1 MQNPLMTPQLPSLQR
16 LQYRAISRWFYPVMA
31 AVALA
36 FSLVAFAPAM
46 LSPAGRRGPLS
57 FLLAV
62 HGVVFLAW
70 LLLFLAQS
78 LLAASRELVLHRILG
93 TGSVGLAAAMIV
105 LVYSVTIEMAR
116 RGYDLSGDLA
126 AQRDPLAAIGFP
138 LFDTLLFAIL
148 FSAAYIY
155 RRRSAIHK
163 RLMLLATFAALMP
176 APVAHLTGHYAA
188 LHGKIPFTPV
198 FVGGFLFTG
207 AAYDLVTTRR
217 VHPVFLWI
225 PLVIFAV
232 ENICFAKVFPSPAWH
247 HIAAWLI
254 R

>member
-1 MQNPLMTPQLPSLQR
+1 
-16 LQYRAISRWFYPVMA
+16 MA

-57 FLLAV
+57 LLLAV
-62 HGVVFLAW
+62 HGAVFLAW
-70 LLLFLAQS
+70 LLLFMTQA
-78 LLAASRELVLHRILG
+78 LLVASRKLVLHRILG
-93 TGSVGLAAAMIV
+93 TASIALAAAMIV
-105 LVYSVTIEMAR
+105 LAYCVTIEMAR

-138 LFDTLLFAIL
+138 LIDTLLFAIL
-148 FSAAYIY
+148 FSTAYLY
-155 RRRSAIHK
+155 RRRAVIHK

-176 APVAHLTGHYAA
+176 APITHLTGHYAA
-188 LHGKIPFTPV
+188 LHSKIPFTPV
-198 FVGGFLFTG
+198 FVAVFLFSG
-207 AAYDLVTTRR
+207 AAYELVATRR
-217 VHPVFLWI
+217 IHPVLLWI
-225 PLVIFAV
+225 PLVIFAI
-232 ENICFAKVFPSPAWH
+232 ENACFAKVFPSPAWH